1 MKNDKNNFNESK
13 CNFILKY
20 GGKDEIDAETLSL
33 SLNGVVKTIKSIT
46 SNEYPDTHT
55 KLKIIN
61 LGRGSFEIT
70 LSTIIYYAP
79 ALLRIANMSLNV
91 VNTYLAYIKIKRHLH
106 GQQPKSIKYE
116 NNNAKIINQDNGT
129 IIEDTHTTK
138 NYFINCTFDNS
149 IAGTFSPLAK
159 DEDRTGLQIQYGNE
173 TKIDILK
180 NEFNNMSIPIV
191 EKENNYRKK
200 GNTIENIELALKKP
214 DLLGDSKWSFKLDKV
229 IEVEMEDKEFLDKVH
244 SGVIRNL
251 YAGVKIPV
259 KLRIEQEFNEE
270 GLLIKDAGK
279 YFVEKVNG
287 DIIEPQDRQIKLDF
301 KF

>member
-1 MKNDKNNFNESK
+1 MKKDKNKFEESK

-20 GGKDEIDAETLSL
+20 KGKEEIDAETLSF
-33 SLNGVVKTIKSIT
+33 SLNSVVKTIKSIT

-91 VNTYLAYIKIKRHLH
+91 VSTYLAYMKIKHHLH
-106 GQQPKSIKYE
+106 GQQPKRIKYE
-116 NNNAKIINQDNGT
+116 KNNAKIINRDNGT
-129 IIEDTHTTK
+129 IIENIYITK
-138 NYFINCTFDNS
+138 NYFVDSTIDNLIS
-149 IAGTFSPLAK
+149 DTFSPLVK
-159 DEDRTGLQIQYGNE
+159 DEDRTGFQIQYGNE
-173 TKIDILK
+173 IKIDISK
-180 NEFNNMSIPIV
+180 DEFNNMSTPIV

-200 GNTIENIELALKKP
+200 GNIIENIELALKKP
-214 DLLGDSKWSFKLDKV
+214 DLLGDSKWSFILDKI
-229 IEVEMEDKEFLDKVH
+229 IEAEIEDKEFLDKVH
-244 SGVIRNL
+244 SGIIRNL

-259 KLRIEQEFNEE
+259 KLRIEQEFNEK
-270 GLLIKDAGK
+270 GLLIKDAEK

-301 KF
+301 

>member
-1 MKNDKNNFNESK
+1 MEKDKNKFNESK

-70 LSTIIYYAP
+70 LSTVIYYAQ
-79 ALLRIANMSLNV
+79 ALLPITNLALNV
-91 VNTYLAYIKIKRHLH
+91 IDSYLSYIKIKRHLH

-129 IIEDTHTTK
+129 ITENVYVTK
-138 NYFINCTFDNS
+138 NYFENCTFDNLIS
-149 IAGTFSPLAK
+149 DTFNLLLT
-159 DEDRTGLQIQYGNE
+159 DEDRTGFKIIYGDK
-173 TKIDILK
+173 TKIDISK
-180 NEFNNMSIPIV
+180 DEFNNMSTPII
-191 EKENNYRKK
+191 EKEKDYQKK
-200 GNTIENIELALKKP
+200 GNTIENIELPLKKP
-214 DLLGDSKWSFKLDKV
+214 DLLGDSKWSFIIK
-229 IEVEMEDKEFLDKVH
+229 
-244 SGVIRNL
+244 NL

-270 GLLIKDAGK
+270 GLLIKDTEK

-287 DIIEPQDRQIKLDF
+287 DIIEPQDRQIKLNF
-301 KF
+301 

>member
-1 MKNDKNNFNESK
+1 MEKDKNKFNESK

-70 LSTIIYYAP
+70 LSTVIYYAQAVLP
-79 ALLRIANMSLNV
+79 IANMAVNV
-91 VNTYLAYIKIKRHLH
+91 ISTYFSYIQIKRHLH
-106 GQQPKSIKYE
+106 GQQPKNIIYE

-129 IIEDTHTTK
+129 IIENVYITK
-138 NYFINCTFDNS
+138 NYFANSTFDNLIS
-149 IAGTFSPLAK
+149 DTFNPLLT
-159 DEDRTGLQIQYGNE
+159 DEDRTGFKIIHDNK
-173 TKIDILK
+173 TKIDISK
-180 NEFNNMSIPIV
+180 DEFINMSTSIV
-191 EKENNYRKK
+191 EKEKNYQKK

-214 DLLGDSKWSFKLDKV
+214 DLLGDSKWSFILDKI
-229 IEVEMEDKEFLDKVH
+229 IEVEMEDKEFLEQVH
-244 SGVIRNL
+244 SGIIRNL

-270 GLLIKDAGK
+270 GLLIKDTEK

-287 DIIEPQDRQIKLDF
+287 DIIEPQDRQTKLDF
-301 KF
+301 

>member
-1 MKNDKNNFNESK
+1 MKNDKNKFEESK

-129 IIEDTHTTK
+129 IIEDVHTTK

-159 DEDRTGLQIQYGNE
+159 DEDRTGLQIQYGNKV
-173 TKIDILK
+173 KIDILK
-180 NEFNNMSIPIV
+180 DEFNNMATPIV

-200 GNTIENIELALKKP
+200 GNIIENIELALKKP
-214 DLLGDSKWSFKLDKV
+214 DLLGDSKWSFILDKI

-244 SGVIRNL
+244 SGIIRNL

-270 GLLIKDAGK
+270 GLLIKDAEK

-287 DIIEPQDRQIKLDF
+287 DIIEPQDRQTKLDF

>member
-1 MKNDKNNFNESK
+1 MKKDKNKFNESK

-70 LSTIIYYAP
+70 LSTVIYYAQ
-79 ALLRIANMSLNV
+79 ALLPIANMAVNV
-91 VNTYLAYIKIKRHLH
+91 ISTYFSYIQIKRHLH
-106 GQQPKSIKYE
+106 GQQPKNIIYE
-116 NNNAKIINQDNGT
+116 NNNAKIINKDNGT
-129 IIEDTHTTK
+129 IIENVYITK
-138 NYFINCTFDNS
+138 NYFVNSTIDNLISDTFN
-149 IAGTFSPLAK
+149 PLLT
-159 DEDRTGLQIQYGNE
+159 DEDRTEFQIIYGDK
-173 TKIDILK
+173 TKIDISK
-180 NEFNNMSIPIV
+180 DEFINMSTSIV
-191 EKENNYRKK
+191 EKDKNYQKK

-214 DLLGDSKWSFKLDKV
+214 DLLGDSKWSFILDKI
-229 IEVEMEDKEFLDKVH
+229 IEVEMEDKEFLEQVH
-244 SGVIRNL
+244 SGIIRNL

-270 GLLIKDAGK
+270 GLLIKDTEK

-287 DIIEPQDRQIKLDF
+287 DIIEPQDRQTKLDF
-301 KF
+301 

>member
-1 MKNDKNNFNESK
+1 MKKDKNKFEESK

-20 GGKDEIDAETLSL
+20 GGKDEIDAETLSFSL
-33 SLNGVVKTIKSIT
+33 SGVVKTIKNIT

-70 LSTIIYYAP
+70 LSTVIYYAP
-79 ALLRIANMSLNV
+79 ALLPIANMALNV
-91 VNTYLAYIKIKRHLH
+91 ISNYLSYIRIKRHLH
-106 GQQPKSIKYE
+106 GQQPRNIIYG
-116 NNNAKIINQDNGT
+116 NNNAKIINQDHGT
-129 IIEDTHTTK
+129 IIENVNITN
-138 NYFINCTFDNS
+138 NYFVNSTLDNLISDTFN
-149 IAGTFSPLAK
+149 PLLK
-159 DEDRTGLQIQYGNE
+159 DEDRTGFQIMQDNKI
-173 TKIDILK
+173 KIDISK
-180 NEFNNMSIPIV
+180 DEFDNMSTTII

-200 GNTIENIELALKKP
+200 GNIIENIELALKKP
-214 DLLGDSKWSFKLDKV
+214 DLLGDSKWSFILDKI
-229 IEVEMEDKEFLDKVH
+229 IEAEMEDKEFLDKVH

-270 GLLIKDAGK
+270 GLLIKDTEK

-287 DIIEPQDRQIKLDF
+287 DIIEPQDRQIKLNF
-301 KF
+301 

>member
-1 MKNDKNNFNESK
+1 MKKDKNKFNESK

-70 LSTIIYYAP
+70 LSTVIYYAQ
-79 ALLRIANMSLNV
+79 ALLPMANMALKV
-91 VNTYLAYIKIKRHLH
+91 IDAYLSYIKIKHHLH
-106 GQQPKSIKYE
+106 GQQPKNIIYE
-116 NNNAKIINQDNGT
+116 NNNAKIINKDNGT
-129 IIEDTHTTK
+129 IIENVYITK
-138 NYFINCTFDNS
+138 NYFLNSTIDNLISDTFN
-149 IAGTFSPLAK
+149 PLLT
-159 DEDRTGLQIQYGNE
+159 DEDRTEFQILYGDK
-173 TKIDILK
+173 TKIDISK
-180 NEFNNMSIPIV
+180 DEFINMSTSIV
-191 EKENNYRKK
+191 EKEKNYQKK
-200 GNTIENIELALKKP
+200 GDTIENIELALKKP
-214 DLLGDSKWSFKLDKV
+214 DLLGDSKWSFILDKV
-229 IEVEMEDKEFLDKVH
+229 IEAEMEDKEFLDKVH
-244 SGVIRNL
+244 SGIIRNL

-270 GLLIKDAGK
+270 GLLIKDTEK

-287 DIIEPQDRQIKLDF
+287 DIVEPQDRQTKLDF
-301 KF
+301 

>member
-1 MKNDKNNFNESK
+1 MKKDKNKFNESK

-33 SLNGVVKTIKSIT
+33 SLDGVVKTIKSIT
-46 SNEYPDTHT
+46 SNEYPADTHT

-61 LGRGSFEIT
+61 LERGSFEIT
-70 LSTIIYYAP
+70 LSTVIYYAP
-79 ALLRIANMSLNV
+79 ALLPIANMALNV
-91 VNTYLAYIKIKRHLH
+91 IGTYLSYIQIKRHLH

-116 NNNAKIINQDNGT
+116 NNNAKIINRDNVT
-129 IIEDTHTTK
+129 IIENAHITK
-138 NYFINCTFDNS
+138 NYFVNSTIDNLIS
-149 IAGTFSPLAK
+149 DTFSPLVK
-159 DEDRTGLQIQYGNE
+159 DEDRTGLQIQYANE
-173 TKIDILK
+173 TKIDISK
-180 NEFNNMSIPIV
+180 DEFNNMSTPVV

-200 GNTIENIELALKKP
+200 GNIIENIELALKKP
-214 DLLGDSKWSFKLDKV
+214 DLLGDSKWSFILDKI
-229 IEVEMEDKEFLDKVH
+229 IEAEIEDKEFLDKVH
-244 SGVIRNL
+244 SGIIRNL

-270 GLLIKDAGK
+270 GLLIKDAEK

-301 KF
+301 

>member
-1 MKNDKNNFNESK
+1 MEKDTNKYNESK

-20 GGKDEIDAETLSL
+20 EGKDEIDAETLSS
-33 SLNGVVKTIKSIT
+33 SLNGVIKTIKSIT

-55 KLKIIN
+55 KLKITN

-79 ALLRIANMSLNV
+79 ALLQIANMSLNV

-106 GQQPKSIKYE
+106 GQQPKKIIYQ

-129 IIEDTHTTK
+129 LVENVYITK
-138 NYFINCTFDNS
+138 IYFGNYAFDNS
-149 IAGTFSPLAK
+149 IADTFNPLVK
-159 DEDRTGLQIQYGNE
+159 DEDRTGLQIQYDNKV
-173 TKIDILK
+173 KINIPKD
-180 NEFNNMSIPIV
+180 EFNNMSTSVI
-191 EKENNYRKK
+191 EKDKDYQKK

-214 DLLGDSKWSFKLDKV
+214 DLLGDSKWSFIFDKI
-229 IEVEMEDKEFLDKVH
+229 IEAEMEDKEFLDKVH
-244 SGVIRNL
+244 SGIIRNL
-251 YAGVKIPV
+251 YAGVKVPV

-270 GLLIKDAGK
+270 GLLIKGTEQ

-287 DIIEPQDRQIKLDF
+287 DIIEPQDRQTKLDF
-301 KF
+301 

>member
-1 MKNDKNNFNESK
+1 MKKDKNKFNESK

-79 ALLRIANMSLNV
+79 ALLRIANISLNV
-91 VNTYLAYIKIKRHLH
+91 VSTYLAYIKIKHHLH
-106 GQQPKSIKYE
+106 GQQPKNIKYE
-116 NNNAKIINQDNGT
+116 NNNAKIINRDNVT
-129 IIEDTHTTK
+129 IIENAHITK
-138 NYFINCTFDNS
+138 NYFENCSFDNS
-149 IAGTFSPLAK
+149 IADTFSPLIK
-159 DEDRTGLQIQYGNE
+159 DEDRTELQIQYGNE
-173 TKIDILK
+173 IKIDISK
-180 NEFNNMSIPIV
+180 DEFNNMSTTIV
-191 EKENNYRKK
+191 EKEKDYQKK
-200 GNTIENIELALKKP
+200 EDTIENIELPLKKP
-214 DLLGDSKWSFKLDKV
+214 DLLGDSKWSFIFNKI
-229 IEVEMEDKEFLDKVH
+229 IEAEMEDKEFLDKVH
-244 SGVIRNL
+244 SGIIKNL

-270 GLLIKDAGK
+270 GLLIKDTEK

-287 DIIEPQDRQIKLDF
+287 DIIEPQDRQIKLNF
-301 KF
+301 

>member
-1 MKNDKNNFNESK
+1 MKKDKNKFNESK

-20 GGKDEIDAETLSL
+20 GGKDEIDAETLSF
-33 SLNGVVKTIKSIT
+33 SLNGVVKTIKSIA

-61 LGRGSFEIT
+61 LGRGSFKIT
-70 LSTIIYYAP
+70 LSTAIYYAP
-79 ALLRIANMSLNV
+79 ALLPIANMALNV
-91 VNTYLAYIKIKRHLH
+91 IRTYLSYIQIKRHLH
-106 GQQPKSIKYE
+106 GQQPKSIIYE
-116 NNNAKIINQDNGT
+116 NNNAEIINQDNGV
-129 IIEDTHTTK
+129 IIENAHTTK

-149 IAGTFSPLAK
+149 IADTFSPLVK
-159 DEDRTGLQIQYGNE
+159 DEDRTGFQIIYDNK
-173 TKIDILK
+173 TKIDISK
-180 NEFNNMSIPIV
+180 DEFNNMSTPII

-214 DLLGDSKWSFKLDKV
+214 DLLGDSKWSFILDKI

-244 SGVIRNL
+244 SGIIRNL

-270 GLLIKDAGK
+270 GLLIKDTEK

-287 DIIEPQDRQIKLDF
+287 DIIEPQDKQTKFDF
-301 KF
+301 

>member
-1 MKNDKNNFNESK
+1 MKKDKNKFEESK

-20 GGKDEIDAETLSL
+20 GGKDEIDAETLSFSL
-33 SLNGVVKTIKSIT
+33 SGVVKTIKSIT

-70 LSTIIYYAP
+70 LSTVIYYAP
-79 ALLRIANMSLNV
+79 ALLPIANMALNV
-91 VNTYLAYIKIKRHLH
+91 ISNYLSYIQIKHHLH
-106 GQQPKSIKYE
+106 GQQPRNIIYG
-116 NNNAKIINQDNGT
+116 NNNAKIINQDHGT
-129 IIEDTHTTK
+129 IIENVNITN
-138 NYFINCTFDNS
+138 NYFVNPTLDNLISDTFN
-149 IAGTFSPLAK
+149 PLLK
-159 DEDRTGLQIQYGNE
+159 DEDRTGFQIMQDNKI
-173 TKIDILK
+173 KIDISK
-180 NEFNNMSIPIV
+180 DEFDNMSTTII

-200 GNTIENIELALKKP
+200 GNIIENVELALKKP
-214 DLLGDSKWSFKLDKV
+214 DLLGDSKWSFIFDKI

-244 SGVIRNL
+244 SGIIRNL

-270 GLLIKDAGK
+270 GLLIKDTEK

-287 DIIEPQDRQIKLDF
+287 DIIEPQDRQIKLNF
-301 KF
+301 

>member
-129 IIEDTHTTK
+129 IIEDVHTTK

-159 DEDRTGLQIQYGNE
+159 DEDRTGLQIQYGNKV
-173 TKIDILK
+173 KIDILK
-180 NEFNNMSIPIV
+180 DEFNNMATPIV

-200 GNTIENIELALKKP
+200 GNIIENIELALKKP
-214 DLLGDSKWSFKLDKV
+214 DLLGDSKWSFILDKI
-229 IEVEMEDKEFLDKVH
+229 IEAEMEDKGFLDKVH
-244 SGVIRNL
+244 SGIIRNL

-270 GLLIKDAGK
+270 GLLIKDAEK

-301 KF
+301 

>member
-1 MKNDKNNFNESK
+1 MKKDKNKFNESK

-20 GGKDEIDAETLSL
+20 GGKDEIDAETLSF

-70 LSTIIYYAP
+70 LSTVIYYAP
-79 ALLRIANMSLNV
+79 ALLPLANMALNV
-91 VNTYLAYIKIKRHLH
+91 IGSYLAYIQIKHHLH
-106 GQQPKSIKYE
+106 GQQPKNIKYE
-116 NNNAKIINQDNGT
+116 NNNAKIINRDNVT
-129 IIEDTHTTK
+129 IIENAHITK
-138 NYFINCTFDNS
+138 NYFENCTFDNS
-149 IAGTFSPLAK
+149 ISDTFNPLLK
-159 DEDRTGLQIQYGNE
+159 DVERTGFQIVYGNE
-173 TKIDILK
+173 IKIDISK
-180 NEFNNMSIPIV
+180 DEFNNMSTPVIGK
-191 EKENNYRKK
+191 EKNYQKK

-214 DLLGDSKWSFKLDKV
+214 DLLGDSKWSFILDKI
-229 IEVEMEDKEFLDKVH
+229 IEAEIEDKEFLDKVH
-244 SGVIRNL
+244 SGIIRNL

-270 GLLIKDAGK
+270 GLLIKDAEK

-287 DIIEPQDRQIKLDF
+287 NIIEPQDRQTKL

>member
-1 MKNDKNNFNESK
+1 MEKDKNKFNESK

-70 LSTIIYYAP
+70 LSTVIHYAQ
-79 ALLRIANMSLNV
+79 ALLPIANMALNV
-91 VNTYLAYIKIKRHLH
+91 IGTYLSYIKIKHHLH
-106 GQQPKSIKYE
+106 GQQPKSIIYG
-116 NNNAKIINQDNGT
+116 NNNAKIVNQDNGT
-129 IIEDTHTTK
+129 IIENVYITK
-138 NYFINCTFDNS
+138 NYFVNSTIDNLISDTFN
-149 IAGTFSPLAK
+149 PLLT
-159 DEDRTGLQIQYGNE
+159 DEDRTGFQIIYDDK
-173 TKIDILK
+173 TKIDISK
-180 NEFNNMSIPIV
+180 DEFNNMSTTIV
-191 EKENNYRKK
+191 EKEKDYQKK
-200 GNTIENIELALKKP
+200 GDTIENIELPLKKP
-214 DLLGDSKWSFKLDKV
+214 DLLGDSKWSFIFNKV
-229 IEVEMEDKEFLDKVH
+229 IEAEMEDKEFLDKVH
-244 SGVIRNL
+244 SGKIRSL

-270 GLLIKDAGK
+270 GLLIKDTEK

-287 DIIEPQDRQIKLDF
+287 DIIEPQDRQIKLNF
-301 KF
+301 

>member
-1 MKNDKNNFNESK
+1 MKKDKNKFNESK

-70 LSTIIYYAP
+70 LSTVIHYSA
-79 ALLRIANMSLNV
+79 ALLPIADIAIKV
-91 VNTYLAYIKIKRHLH
+91 IHTYLSYINIKHHLH

-116 NNNAKIINQDNGT
+116 NNNAEIINQGNGV
-129 IIEDTHTTK
+129 IIENAHTTK
-138 NYFINCTFDNS
+138 NYFTNCTFGDS
-149 IAGTFSPLAK
+149 IAETFSPLVK
-159 DEDRTGLQIQYGNE
+159 DEDRTRLQIQYANE
-173 TKIDILK
+173 TKIDISK
-180 NEFNNMSIPIV
+180 DEFNNMSTPIIEE
-191 EKENNYRKK
+191 EKDYQKK

-214 DLLGDSKWSFKLDKV
+214 DLLGESKWSFILGKI
-229 IEVEMEDKEFLDKVH
+229 IEVEMEDKEFLEQVH
-244 SGVIRNL
+244 SGIIRNL

-270 GLLIKDAGK
+270 GFLIKDTEK

-287 DIIEPQDRQIKLDF
+287 DIIEPQDRQIKLNF
-301 KF
+301 